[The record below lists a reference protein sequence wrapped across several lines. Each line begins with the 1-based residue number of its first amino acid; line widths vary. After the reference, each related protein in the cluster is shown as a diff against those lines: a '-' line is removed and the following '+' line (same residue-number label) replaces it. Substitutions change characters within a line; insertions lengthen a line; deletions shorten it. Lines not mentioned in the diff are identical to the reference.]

1 MYQEKRLAP
10 FRHPGEGRDLTLSFL
25 RTGEIPASAGMTR
38 QGDTVLEVGASLAA
52 LSRKGR
58 GEVQVGKARAKQRSS
73 MRPEILNPLFAA
85 LTDLKGVGPQ
95 LAKPL
100 TRLGLERVVDVLFH
114 LPTGLISRF
123 PVDRLDEAQAGQT
136 IIVDLTA
143 QDYRSGRSPRAPFGV
158 EAFDSAG
165 DHVRLVYF
173 GRTSGLAR
181 KLFPLGEKRR
191 VSGRLD
197 LYGEM
202 RQIVHPDQVVEPGDE
217 TGIAI
222 HEPVYPLTEGLTN
235 ARLSQLVEIAL
246 ERRPELAEWIDGP
259 LLTSRNWPAW
269 REALARAHASPQ
281 DAAARDRL
289 AYDEIFASQVA
300 LMLIREGLRKRKGR
314 AVVGDG
320 RLTGALRLPFGLT
333 GAQERVGREI
343 ADDMSRETPMLRM
356 LQGDVGSGKT
366 LVALRAMLA
375 AVEAGTQAALLAPTE
390 ILARQHF
397 ATLQAM
403 LAGLPVN
410 IAILTGRDKGRVRES
425 TLMGLADSSIDILVG
440 THAIFQD
447 AVTYRDLALVVV
459 DEQHRF
465 GVAQRLMLTQKAA
478 RPPHLLV
485 MTATPI
491 PRTLQLAN
499 HGEMDVSRIDEMPP
513 GRTPV
518 DTRVVSV
525 DRLDEVV
532 GGLERHLATGAQ
544 AYWVCPLVAESE
556 TSELAAAEDRAALL
570 RERLGG
576 GRVGLVHGRMKG
588 PDKDDVMAQF
598 QAGQIGVLVATTVIE
613 VGVDVPAASLMIV
626 EHADRFGLAQLHQ
639 LRGRV
644 GRGAAKSVCLLLR
657 SQNLSETARERLALM
672 RETND
677 GFVIAEKDLELRGGG
692 ELLGL
697 KQSGD
702 ADYGL
707 ASAEQLVRLLP
718 VAHDDARLFVERDGG
733 MDGARGEA
741 VRHCLYLFERD
752 AAVPLLRSG

>member
-1 MYQEKRLAP
+1 
-10 FRHPGEGRDLTLSFL
+10 
-25 RTGEIPASAGMTR
+25 
-38 QGDTVLEVGASLAA
+38 
-52 LSRKGR
+52 
-58 GEVQVGKARAKQRSS
+58 

-114 LPTGLISRF
+114 LPTGLISRI
-123 PVDRLDEAQAGQT
+123 PVDRLDQAQAGQT

-143 QDYRSGRSPRAPFGV
+143 QDYRPGRSPRAPFGV
-158 EAFDSAG
+158 DAFDSAG

-181 KLFPLGEKRR
+181 KLFPLGETRR

-197 LYGEM
+197 LYGDM
-202 RQIVHPDQVVEPGDE
+202 RQIVHPDHVAERGDE
-217 TGIAI
+217 GGIAE

-235 ARLSQLVEIAL
+235 ARLSQLAAIAL
-246 ERRPELAEWIDGP
+246 ERRPDLAEWIDAP
-259 LLTSRNWPAW
+259 LLASRNWPAW
-269 REALARAHASPQ
+269 REGIARAHASPR
-281 DAAARDRL
+281 DEAARDRL
-289 AYDEIFASQVA
+289 AYDEIFANQVA
-300 LMLIREGLRKRKGR
+300 LMLIRQGLRNRKGR
-314 AVVGDG
+314 AIVGDG
-320 RLTGALRLPFGLT
+320 RLTDALRLPFGLT

-343 ADDMSRETPMLRM
+343 AGDMAQETPMLRM

-366 LVALRAMLA
+366 LVALRAMLT

-410 IAILTGRDKGRVRES
+410 LAILTGRDKGRVRES
-425 TLMGLADSSIDILVG
+425 TLMGLADGSIDILIG
-440 THAIFQD
+440 THAIFQQ
-447 AVTYRDLALVVV
+447 AVTYKDLALVVV

-491 PRTLQLAN
+491 PRTLLLAN

-525 DRLDEVV
+525 ERLDEVV
-532 GGLERHLATGAQ
+532 ASLERHLATGAQ

-556 TSELAAAEDRAALL
+556 ASELAAAEARAALL
-570 RERLGG
+570 AERLGG
-576 GRVGLVHGRMKG
+576 SRVGLVHGRMKG
-588 PDKDDVMAQF
+588 PDKDDVMARF
-598 QAGQIGVLVATTVIE
+598 QAGKIGVLVATTVIE
-613 VGVDVPAASLMIV
+613 VGVDVPAASLMVV
-626 EHADRFGLAQLHQ
+626 EHAEHFGLAQLHQ

-644 GRGAAKSVCLLLR
+644 GRGSAKSVCLLLR
-657 SQNLSETARERLALM
+657 SPNLSETARERLALM

-697 KQSGD
+697 KQSGE
-702 ADYGL
+702 ADYRL
-707 ASAEQLVRLLP
+707 ATPEQLVRLLP

-733 MDGARGEA
+733 MEGARGEA